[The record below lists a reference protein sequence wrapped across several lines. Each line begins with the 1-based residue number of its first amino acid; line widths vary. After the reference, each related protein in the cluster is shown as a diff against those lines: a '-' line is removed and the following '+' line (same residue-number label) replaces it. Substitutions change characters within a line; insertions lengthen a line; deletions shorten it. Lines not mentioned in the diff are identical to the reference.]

1 MDMHVEEMLGQI
13 TDFIK
18 SEAKTETILG
28 EQFKLGEFLCIP
40 VMKVSMGFGSGGGEG
55 EDPKKGKGQGGGAG
69 AGVNL
74 EPIGFLVTKG
84 DDISF
89 LGAGKTKGL
98 SALFEKVPEMIEKL
112 ADRRKEAAAK
122 S

>member
-89 LGAGKTKGL
+89 LGAGKTKGI

-112 ADRRKEAAAK
+112 TDRKKEAAAK